1 MIPINGF
8 FEYGI
13 MALLGAVGVLGL
25 TIWTLALDQTARP
38 IETVENLEGGHSALE
53 AFQYK
58 KAA

>member
-1 MIPINGF
+1 MIPVNGF

-13 MALLGAVGVLGL
+13 MALLGGFGMVGF
-25 TIWTLALDQTARP
+25 TIWTLASNQTDGSKD
-38 IETVENLEGGHSALE
+38 IIVKYHLETSDTE

>member
-13 MALLGAVGVLGL
+13 MALLGGVGGVGL
-25 TIWTLALDQTARP
+25 TIWTLASDQTNESKEV
-38 IETVENLEGGHSALE
+38 IVKSDVEISDSEV
-53 AFQYK
+53 FQYK

>member
-13 MALLGAVGVLGL
+13 MAILGAAGTVGF
-25 TIWTLALDQTARP
+25 TIWTLASTQTSQSKK
-38 IETVENLEGGHSALE
+38 IIVKSQVEKSVSEP
-53 AFQYK
+53 FQYK